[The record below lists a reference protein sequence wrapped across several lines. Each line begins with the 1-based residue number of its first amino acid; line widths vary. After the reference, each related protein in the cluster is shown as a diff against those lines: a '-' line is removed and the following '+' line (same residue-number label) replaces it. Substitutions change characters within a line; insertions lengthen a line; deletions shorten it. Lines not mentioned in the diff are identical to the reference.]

1 MGNQQPL
8 KLSEY
13 KNVLLTDEKT
23 VSCILGVLRTKKGV
37 FFTHVCD
44 HTTFH
49 KQVIPNFW
57 ALEVHNINLRHITGW
72 C

>member
-1 MGNQQPL
+1 MRKQFL
-8 KLSEY
+8 
-13 KNVLLTDEKT
+13 
-23 VSCILGVLRTKKGV
+23 VSLECCAQKRGV

>member
-23 VSCILGVLRTKKGV
+23 VSCILGVLRTKKEGSSLHMCV
-37 FFTHVCD
+37 TIQHSISRSSLIFGLW
-44 HTTFH
+44 
-49 KQVIPNFW
+49 KYI
-57 ALEVHNINLRHITGW
+57 I
-72 C
+72 